1 MSKIVKNAQGVEF
14 NLSTN
19 DFSFVQNDSKI
30 FDRKLETKPTTFLK
44 DAFRRF
50 CKNKSSVV
58 GAIII
63 GIIIL
68 MSIIVPIATPAVG
81 AYDIDAPSH
90 PSEEKLKPKLFE
102 AGTGF
107 WDGTEEIKDV
117 QHQRNFHCSGHR
129 PWR

>member
-1 MSKIVKNAQGVEF
+1 MSKKIKNAQGVEF
-14 NLSTN
+14 ISNAE

-30 FDRKLETKPTTFLK
+30 FDSKFDTKPTTFLK

-68 MSIIVPIATPAVG
+68 MSIIVPIASPNVG
-81 AYDIDAPSH
+81 SWYLEMSH
-90 PSEEKLKPKLFE
+90 PSEVKLKPKLFE
-102 AGTGF
+102 AR
-107 WDGTEEIKDV
+107 ILVVCDV
-117 QHQRNFHCSGHR
+117 FFVQRSR
-129 PWR
+129 DL